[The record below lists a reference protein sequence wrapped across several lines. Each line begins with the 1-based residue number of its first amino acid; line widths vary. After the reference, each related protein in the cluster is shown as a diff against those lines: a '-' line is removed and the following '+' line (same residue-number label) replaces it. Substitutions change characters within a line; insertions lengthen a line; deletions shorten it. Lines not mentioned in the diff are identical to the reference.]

1 MRGCACQAPRII
13 NTFLESFDF
22 SGKTIVPFCTSASSG
37 VGSSAKRLH
46 ELCSGET
53 IWMDGTRFSAGTDEE
68 AIIKWIDEMQQA
80 MTEQ

>member
-1 MRGCACQAPRII
+1 MKK
-13 NTFLESFDF
+13 L
-22 SGKTIVPFCTSASSG
+22 TIVPFCTSASSG
-37 VGSSAKRLH
+37 VGFSAERLH

-53 IWMDGTRFSAGTDEE
+53 IWMDGIRFSAGTDEE